1 MRFFT
6 KKNKAIKN
14 WHSRAMVI
22 DLSKTKVIMIN
33 KTDLDYNIPSWK
45 RGKSETTNERLNAEP
60 SLKNF
65 EFLRLKSKS
74 HLPGERA
81 YFAAIGD
88 LFIS

>member
-33 KTDLDYNIPSWK
+33 TADLDNNVPS
-45 RGKSETTNERLNAEP
+45 
-60 SLKNF
+60 
-65 EFLRLKSKS
+65 
-74 HLPGERA
+74 
-81 YFAAIGD
+81 
-88 LFIS
+88 